1 MRLIRDVAGSVRV
14 DRIRRQKADMEDVLV
29 HVHDETPEAA
39 RFQAGL
45 TGPKERDAILA
56 RYEGMA
62 DKPSFTPWQVSA
74 SEALRDGDAASA
86 IEACVCGGGSIL
98 CHDEEKTLTRL
109 VEDWDRH
116 VRAEPDKSTIVLA
129 RTRAEARALSYLMRE
144 RVLGHRTDIKRAV
157 IEVSRDVD
165 GRVTEPLEIAVGD
178 RLRIGATQWEKQL
191 FNGTVVTVEDLEVT
205 RKKRSRT
212 GAEANAASGG
222 HET

>member
-1 MRLIRDVAGSVRV
+1 M
-14 DRIRRQKADMEDVLV
+14 
-29 HVHDETPEAA
+29 
-39 RFQAGL
+39 

-56 RYEGMA
+56 RYEAMV

-74 SEALRDGDAASA
+74 SEALRDGDAAAA
-86 IEACVCGGGSIL
+86 IEALRVRGRLHL

-109 VEDWDRH
+109 VDDWERH
-116 VRAEPDKSTIVLA
+116 VRAEPDKSAIVLA

-144 RVLGHRTDIKRAV
+144 RVLGKRADIKRAV

-191 FNGTVVTVEDLEVT
+191 FNGTVVTVDDLEVS
-205 RKKRSRT
+205 RKKREQ
-212 GAEANAASGG
+212 A
-222 HET
+222 